1 MRPSTR
7 ASLVTSRTY
16 HSLSTR
22 LHTGFRETSARNHRE
37 HNLIHQSHSRRTG
50 SYDRLSIE
58 ARSKYRKLTGIY
70 TRKRAKLTH
79 TTDLN
84 LVDELP
90 ASVLVTRT
98 HVRYWHRGILA
109 GYSTHGGGQVATITD
124 VGVRALSCALSIR
137 QTPPNPTSRTL
148 TTVLHEDAIFVYMR
162 LKDPEVRSLPS
173 DFFVA
178 RSKVRRSFDFLLR
191 RLTSRVGISRLVQSS
206 FRCIDRVY
214 SSRDLL
220 STSLCDR
227 IFKSVSLLKMDL
239 SCDFLFFF
247 LFFLSVLTNSSNIHT
262 RWNEVGDI
270 YFLFVVMYFICLI

>member
-1 MRPSTR
+1 MIGFQSKHDPNIENWPVFIRGNARNWHTQPTWI
-7 ASLVTSRTY
+7 SLTSYRHRCSSLGRTY
-16 HSLSTR
+16 AIDI
-22 LHTGFRETSARNHRE
+22 GE
-37 HNLIHQSHSRRTG
+37 
-50 SYDRLSIE
+50 
-58 ARSKYRKLTGIY
+58 
-70 TRKRAKLTH
+70 
-79 TTDLN
+79 
-84 LVDELP
+84 
-90 ASVLVTRT
+90 
-98 HVRYWHRGILA
+98 
-109 GYSTHGGGQVATITD
+109 YSTHGGGQVATITD

-247 LFFLSVLTNSSNIHT
+247 SFFWV
-262 RWNEVGDI
+262 
-270 YFLFVVMYFICLI
+270 F

>member
-70 TRKRAKLTH
+70 TRKGAKLTH

-162 LKDPEVRSLPS
+162 LEDPEVRSLPS

-178 RSKVRRSFDFLLR
+178 RSKVRSFDFLLR

-247 LFFLSVLTNSSNIHT
+247 FFLSVLTNSSNIHT

-270 YFLFVVMYFICLI
+270 YFLFDVMYFICLI

>member
-7 ASLVTSRTY
+7 ASLVTSWTY

-70 TRKRAKLTH
+70 TKKRAKLTH

-162 LKDPEVRSLPS
+162 LEDPEIRSLPS
-173 DFFVA
+173 DFFVT
-178 RSKVRRSFDFLLR
+178 RSKVRRSFDFFYDVWPLASE
-191 RLTSRVGISRLVQSS
+191 SRVLYNRRFDVSIA
-206 FRCIDRVY
+206 Y

-220 STSLCDR
+220 STLLCDR
-227 IFKSVSLLKMDL
+227 IFKSISLLKMDL
-239 SCDFLFFF
+239 SCDFFKCFNEF
-247 LFFLSVLTNSSNIHT
+247 IEYTYVL
-262 RWNEVGDI
+262 NEVGVFTS
-270 YFLFVVMYFICLI
+270 YLS